1 MKNIDGKC
9 IHAHGANAK
18 RAFSLHRKI
27 LSVCYLSLRV
37 VAITCL
43 SVLTVTNKAY
53 GAPESMKTPNYSN
66 TSGRNVAK
74 NNTPADFFGVDEI
87 RVARVVTDEHTMYSW
102 PPNEAAV
109 NRNGCIFESRE
120 RSAMREM
127 SQILRLANITSKKIQ
142 TPWMPTYAVYL
153 ELRNG
158 STIKLVLSRQGSDS
172 GKGQL
177 NGEDIELRAG
187 TIAALKKWTR
197 HVKAPSGNCVRGVD
211 F

>member
-1 MKNIDGKC
+1 MKNIYGKC
-9 IHAHGANAK
+9 LRAHGENAK
-18 RAFSLHRKI
+18 GVFLRNQNFLFVCSLG
-27 LSVCYLSLRV
+27 LRL
-37 VAITCL
+37 VATACL
-43 SVLTVTNKAY
+43 SVLTVSNTAY
-53 GAPESMKTPNYSN
+53 GAPESLATPSRSN
-66 TSGRNVAK
+66 TSGKNVAK
-74 NNTPADFFGVDEI
+74 NNTPADFLGVDEI
-87 RVARVVTDEHTMYSW
+87 RVARVVTNEHTIYSL

-109 NRNGCIFESRE
+109 NRDGCIFESKE

-127 SQILRLANITSKKIQ
+127 NQILRIGITSKKIQ
-142 TPWMPTYAVYL
+142 TMWMPTYAVYL